1 MDAEAIEQ
9 LLCGLEHTTV
19 RERTRAQLE
28 LTKLRPAAIAPNATT
43 IAAAIAKR
51 LEHELR
57 SVRVAALQ
65 LMHSKLRSDALAAHA
80 GAVARLLN
88 DTDAYVQRLALQTLR
103 KVDASALAPHS
114 EAMMERLVEIGGDDW
129 SMRMSAL
136 KAMLRLSPDAI
147 TPHAPTIAEWLG
159 TDVDVYVQC
168 LAMRVLGAHHH
179 MAFIR
184 PAYSSVLCA
193 LLGPVR
199 AQSPAARLACYW
211 QACSIQTSALR
222 TKTRSARAWRR
233 RITTSCAP
241 PRQRRSGSS
250 RSLSSMA
257 SMLVMTMKPRSRP
270 EVAASRP
277 RGETTRLLGQS
288 IC

>member
-1 MDAEAIEQ
+1 MDADAIEQ

-65 LMHSKLRSDALAAHA
+65 LMHSKLRSDTLATHA
-80 GAVARLLN
+80 GAIARQLN
-88 DTDAYVQRLALQTLR
+88 DTDAYVQRLVLQTLR

-136 KAMLRLSPDAI
+136 KAMLRLAPDAI
-147 TPHAPTIAEWLG
+147 VPHAPTIAEWLG

-168 LAMRVLGAHHH
+168 LAMRVLGAHH
-179 MAFIR
+179 MASIH
-184 PAYSSVLCA
+184 PAYMYSNVERAWARVRARRLQPRAVRVTGRHARSGRA
-193 LLGPVR
+193 RPVR
-199 AQSPAARLACYW
+199 
-211 QACSIQTSALR
+211 
-222 TKTRSARAWRR
+222 
-233 RITTSCAP
+233 
-241 PRQRRSGSS
+241 
-250 RSLSSMA
+250 
-257 SMLVMTMKPRSRP
+257 
-270 EVAASRP
+270 
-277 RGETTRLLGQS
+277 
-288 IC
+288 